1 MTIARNFFRPVLQAL
16 FGTVLVFLVLGFA
29 VPLSAQGTVSGQ
41 FRRVTVR
48 DFFREIEQKTGYTF
62 AYVNSDIDLTKTVTL
77 TAENEDVISVV
88 NRALAPQDLTAGL
101 DGKRIIIRK
110 NPSPSLQSQ
119 TFVLS
124 GRVLDDGGEP
134 VIGAGITV
142 SGTTRGVITG
152 ANGSF
157 SIEVTPNTRLKISCL
172 GYVDK
177 TYSVGKENPVTFVL
191 HPDIEVLSDAIV
203 VGYGQQKKVN
213 LTGAVAVVEMKEVEN
228 RPMTHASEAFYGL
241 SGVYV
246 NQTTSKPGSDGANIR
261 IRGTGTLSSADP
273 MVIVDGMEYPL
284 ADVNPDDIESI
295 SVLKDASASIYG
307 SKAANGVILVTT
319 KSGRKGA
326 PVVRLKTN
334 FGIQSIITRPD
345 VVTDP
350 VQFME
355 LRTQAERN
363 EGKISFTYPQ
373 SVIDEYRAG
382 LGTNPYVYPAT
393 DWYRTAIKN
402 GFLQEYNASVS
413 GGNDQLSYAVAVG
426 YMDQEGVLLTSD
438 DARRYSWD
446 MKLNIHVNRRLT
458 VGAAVNGNLRF
469 NTEPVY
475 KVADIMSAISRALPV
490 HGTKDP
496 NGRYLNTWVNTP
508 GINSFENPLM
518 AMEMGNTKRQ
528 IQRFLAQLNVVYILP
543 GDIEWK
549 TNVGYNKFDS
559 FAKDHKLSMTT
570 YNPKTWVGTP
580 YSDYFYNW
588 DYDNN
593 NLDFTANSTLLWKGS
608 FGRHHL
614 TPLAG
619 AEYRSTKGMVFNA
632 RKMTYF
638 NEQLDALSAGSQ
650 MVSISGNSSRTLLA
664 SLFGRLNYDYDEK
677 YLAELIFRYD
687 GSSKF
692 AKKNQWGFFPA
703 LSLGWRIDKEAF
715 LSGAKDLDLLKLR
728 VSAGR
733 MGNQAIGNYEYLMNV
748 IAAAAYNY
756 SFSNT
761 LSPGAAIV
769 DFVDD
774 NITWEV
780 TTSYDLGVD
789 LSAFGN
795 RLGATADVYYKIS
808 DGILREVSI
817 PAQVGS
823 LGAPRENI
831 GTVSNK
837 GFELQLSW
845 RDAIG
850 DVQYNVGGSVSYNRN
865 KVLDIDGQE
874 FGNAWRRT
882 QEGYPIGCWWL
893 YQADGFF
900 NSQEEIDRSP
910 KVQGAEIRPGYI
922 RYKDINDDGIID
934 DKDRT
939 YSGTIEPKWIYGFN
953 FSASWKGL
961 TLSANFQGVA
971 DVKTY
976 LSGNIA
982 APFWNGAGVTKEWAT
997 DAWTEE
1003 NHNARL
1009 PILHTATGAPYMHD
1023 YKNTQWQVSAAYL
1036 RCKSLQLSYNL
1047 PKDLVVLMGF
1057 SACQLFVNG
1066 NNIFTISPC
1075 KLIDPEFVISQTNLM
1090 QYPSLK
1096 TYNFG
1101 FNITF

>member
-1 MTIARNFFRPVLQAL
+1 
-16 FGTVLVFLVLGFA
+16 
-29 VPLSAQGTVSGQ
+29 
-41 FRRVTVR
+41 
-48 DFFREIEQKTGYTF
+48 
-62 AYVNSDIDLTKTVTL
+62 
-77 TAENEDVISVV
+77 
-88 NRALAPQDLTAGL
+88 
-101 DGKRIIIRK
+101 
-110 NPSPSLQSQ
+110 
-119 TFVLS
+119 
-124 GRVLDDGGEP
+124 
-134 VIGAGITV
+134 
-142 SGTTRGVITG
+142 
-152 ANGSF
+152 
-157 SIEVTPNTRLKISCL
+157 
-172 GYVDK
+172 
-177 TYSVGKENPVTFVL
+177 
-191 HPDIEVLSDAIV
+191 
-203 VGYGQQKKVN
+203 
-213 LTGAVAVVEMKEVEN
+213 
-228 RPMTHASEAFYGL
+228 
-241 SGVYV
+241 
-246 NQTTSKPGSDGANIR
+246 
-261 IRGTGTLSSADP
+261 
-273 MVIVDGMEYPL
+273 
-284 ADVNPDDIESI
+284 
-295 SVLKDASASIYG
+295 
-307 SKAANGVILVTT
+307 
-319 KSGRKGA
+319 
-326 PVVRLKTN
+326 
-334 FGIQSIITRPD
+334 
-345 VVTDP
+345 
-350 VQFME
+350 
-355 LRTQAERN
+355 
-363 EGKISFTYPQ
+363 
-373 SVIDEYRAG
+373 
-382 LGTNPYVYPAT
+382 
-393 DWYRTAIKN
+393 
-402 GFLQEYNASVS
+402 
-413 GGNDQLSYAVAVG
+413 
-426 YMDQEGVLLTSD
+426 
-438 DARRYSWD
+438 
-446 MKLNIHVNRRLT
+446 
-458 VGAAVNGNLRF
+458 
-469 NTEPVY
+469 
-475 KVADIMSAISRALPV
+475 
-490 HGTKDP
+490 
-496 NGRYLNTWVNTP
+496 
-508 GINSFENPLM
+508 
-518 AMEMGNTKRQ
+518 
-528 IQRFLAQLNVVYILP
+528 
-543 GDIEWK
+543 
-549 TNVGYNKFDS
+549 
-559 FAKDHKLSMTT
+559 
-570 YNPKTWVGTP
+570 
-580 YSDYFYNW
+580 
-588 DYDNN
+588 
-593 NLDFTANSTLLWKGS
+593 
-608 FGRHHL
+608 
-614 TPLAG
+614 
-619 AEYRSTKGMVFNA
+619 
-632 RKMTYF
+632 
-638 NEQLDALSAGSQ
+638 
-650 MVSISGNSSRTLLA
+650 
-664 SLFGRLNYDYDEK
+664 
-677 YLAELIFRYD
+677 
-687 GSSKF
+687 
-692 AKKNQWGFFPA
+692 
-703 LSLGWRIDKEAF
+703 
-715 LSGAKDLDLLKLR
+715 
-728 VSAGR
+728 
-733 MGNQAIGNYEYLMNV
+733 MGNQAIDNYEYLMNV

-756 SFSNT
+756 SFSNN
-761 LSPGAAIV
+761 LSPGASIV

-900 NSQEEIDRSP
+900 NSQEEIDSSP

-953 FSASWKGL
+953 LSASWKGL

-1047 PKDLVVLMGF
+1047 PKGLVGRMGF

-1075 KLIDPEFVISQTNLM
+1075 KLIDPEFVVSQTNLM